1 MSQQG
6 MSGHK
11 DLSECHLEAITDTVL
26 GHSSPGGI
34 PPPAAAPPSR
44 SEIERKLS
52 FKSAARPVPAPNNE
66 SPKKNK
72 VSYLNLA
79 S

>member
-1 MSQQG
+1 M
-6 MSGHK
+6 K
-11 DLSECHLEAITDTVL
+11 L
-26 GHSSPGGI
+26 GQSPTGGV

-52 FKSAARPVPAPNNE
+52 FKSAARPTAHNNE

-72 VSYLNLA
+72 VSPIRAILRV
-79 S
+79 